1 MFVNLFGGIGLF
13 LLGML
18 LLTEGLKAF
27 AGDSL
32 RRALLRFTRRP
43 VSAFASGAAVTALVQ
58 SSSATTLATIGFV
71 SAGLLSFGQSVG
83 VLYGASLG
91 TTSTGWLVST
101 LGLKFSIG
109 KLALPLVGVGAV
121 LRLMKRGRWSELG
134 LALAGFG
141 LIFIGI
147 DTLQA
152 GMETLAARI
161 DPDALA
167 GPTFWGHALLMLV
180 GIAMTVVMQSSSA
193 AVATTMAALHTGA
206 VDFDQACSLVIGQ
219 AVGTTST
226 AAIAA
231 LGATTPARR
240 TALAHVLF
248 NLGTALVALL
258 LLPVFTRLIAWWQE
272 HAGLDPGAVSLAAFH
287 SSFIL
292 LGVLVFLPFTGPFTR
307 LIERMVPM
315 REAGATRTLD
325 DSLLA
330 VPTVALEA
338 VRRAARQIALELAE
352 AVRRHLAGEPDRISL
367 ADRRVLIREQIAR
380 CEEFLARIPPSG
392 SGDTRAATLRLALL
406 HGLDHLTRWTQTLA
420 DAPPPPKPDEE
431 PGLREA
437 TQLAQRALQLI
448 AAAFADDA
456 VEADVRMVAEAS
468 AAMAKLRREHRPVLL
483 AATAASTT
491 LPARA
496 LAILDAIRWL
506 DATAYHGAR
515 LAVYLGPDEALPA
528 PGLHAQSA

>member
-1 MFVNLFGGIGLF
+1 MFVNLLGGIGLF

-71 SAGLLSFGQSVG
+71 SAGLLTFGQAVG

-101 LGLKFSIG
+101 LGLKFSIS

-121 LRLMKRGRWSELG
+121 LRLFKRGRWSELG

-152 GMETLAARI
+152 GMETLADRI
-161 DPDALA
+161 DPGSLA
-167 GPTFWGHALLMLV
+167 GHSFWGHALLMLI
-180 GIAMTVVMQSSSA
+180 GTAMTVVMQSSSA

-206 VDFDQACSLVIGQ
+206 IDFDQACSLVIGQ

-226 AAIAA
+226 AVIAA
-231 LGATTPARR
+231 IGATTAARR
-240 TALAHVLF
+240 VALAHVLF

-258 LLPVFTRLIAWWQE
+258 LLPFFTRMIRWLQE

-287 SSFIL
+287 TSFIL
-292 LGVLVFLPFTGPFTR
+292 LGVLVFLPLTGRFTR
-307 LIERMVPM
+307 LIERLVPV
-315 REAGATRTLD
+315 RDSGATAVLD

-338 VRRAARQIALELAE
+338 VRRAARRIALELAE
-352 AVRRHLAGEPDRISL
+352 AVRRHLAGEPAAMPLSARK
-367 ADRRVLIREQIAR
+367 AVAREQIAR
-380 CEEFLARIPPSG
+380 CEEFLARIPPPG
-392 SGDTRAATLRLALL
+392 AGDARAATLRIAIL
-406 HGLDHLTRWTQTLA
+406 HGLDHLTRWCQSLG
-420 DAPPPPKPDEE
+420 DAPPPPKDGDES
-431 PGLREA
+431 GLLEA
-437 TQLAQRALQLI
+437 ANLAQRALQLI
-448 AAAFADDA
+448 AAAFEERAA
-456 VEADVRMVAEAS
+456 EADVRKVAEAS
-468 AAMAKLRREHRPVLL
+468 ASLAKLRREHRPMLL
-483 AATAASTT
+483 TETASATTA
-491 LPARA
+491 PARA
-496 LAILDAIRWL
+496 LAVLDAIRWL
-506 DATAYHGAR
+506 DAAAYHGAR
-515 LAVYLGPDEALPA
+515 LAVYLGPDEALPT
-528 PGLHAQSA
+528 PGTRGRT